1 MKEVVLHIEE
11 SKVKAFLEF
20 IKTLDYVKVESPEK
34 KAIEEL
40 KSSLKQVKQMNEG
53 KLPKQTAKGKNTPK
67 DKSKVLE
74 DIREAAEEVNQ
85 IKAGKKKAKPLSEFL
100 NEL

>member
-1 MKEVVLHIEE
+1 MKEIVLHIEDR
-11 SKVKAFLEF
+11 KVKAFLEF
-20 IKTLDYVKVESPEK
+20 IKTLDYVTVEGPEK
-34 KAIEEL
+34 KSIEDL
-40 KSSLKQVKQMNEG
+40 KSSLKQVKQMKEG
-53 KLPKQTAKGKNTPK
+53 KLAKQSAKGKNIPK

-74 DIREAAEEVNQ
+74 DIREAVEEVNQ

>member
-1 MKEVVLHIEE
+1 MKEVTLHIEE

-20 IKTLDYVKVESPEK
+20 IKTLDYVKLESPEK

-40 KSSLKQVKQMNEG
+40 KSSLKQVKHIKEG
-53 KLPKQTAKGKNTPK
+53 KLPKESIKGK
-67 DKSKVLE
+67 SKTQVLE
-74 DIREAAEEVNQ
+74 GIREAVEEVNQ
-85 IKAGKKKAKPLSEFL
+85 VKAGKKKAKPLSEFL